1 MWVLLG
7 PHDLEEPSHASDYD
21 NRSGYR
27 EVGISD
33 HGNDPTRENLM
44 KEAASIHDLKL
55 PMLLPGIVVS
65 TSAQR
70 AAHAADCGMLGRI
83 QNACLRKWN
92 ATPTRMVS
100 VKTITPKRPKKTR
113 PMIRQAKSNV
123 KTSNVAT
130 ICHCSLE
137 PSPGF
142 PKILPRNHMTFPL
155 VG

>member
-70 AAHAADCGMLGRI
+70 AAHAADCGTLGRI

-92 ATPTRMVS
+92 ATPTSEPWRN
-100 VKTITPKRPKKTR
+100 RR
-113 PMIRQAKSNV
+113 KS
-123 KTSNVAT
+123 TSS
-130 ICHCSLE
+130 HS
-137 PSPGF
+137 
-142 PKILPRNHMTFPL
+142 
-155 VG
+155 

>member
-1 MWVLLG
+1 MQAMTTIGLDIAKSVFQV
-7 PHDLEEPSHASDYD
+7 Y
-21 NRSGYR
+21 
-27 EVGISD
+27 
-33 HGNDPTRENLM
+33 GNDLTRENLM
-44 KEAASIHDLKL
+44 KQAAGIHDLKL

-70 AAHAADCGMLGRI
+70 AAHAADCGMFGRI

-113 PMIRQAKSNV
+113 PMITQAKSNV

-142 PKILPRNHMTFPL
+142 PKVLPRNHMTFPL